1 MQTLLLL
8 LLTSAASAH
17 MPVFDDDLLGKNV
30 IDKSWAV
37 YEVMEAGDNLLLRLN
52 ISAGE
57 NFSIS
62 VNMAGGETFEEGVDY
77 VNVTVRGHEALSIE
91 CDPLFN
97 GWRVLRSDRMLSGN
111 HPDETKVIP
120 TTTVGEPLHFEPF
133 GVGYYRK
140 LAACQGNVTVSDV
153 FNVSI
158 TALKDIKLNV
168 GVGMAEMFSFA
179 EIILM
184 SISIFRTWIWDGYL
198 GQWIVYTVLLV
209 FIIIYH
215 YRELL
220 RKTLVSR
227 RGNIFSGLGLDA
239 ETAIVR
245 SVLFFN
251 SMQFLLRLISINL
264 NNYAKDVDLAILIP
278 IGVHILLPLAV
289 AYGWGKVEHTATA
302 FGIMLIYSSALLW
315 SGWFVIPVFSA
326 VNMLI
331 QLARSVT
338 KM

>member
-1 MQTLLLL
+1 MQTILLLL
-8 LLTSAASAH
+8 LASAASAH

-37 YEVMEAGDNLLLRLN
+37 YETMKAGENLLLRLN

-158 TALKDIKLNV
+158 TALKDIQLNV
-168 GVGMAEMFSFA
+168 GVGMAEMFSFTD
-179 EIILM
+179 IILM
-184 SISIFRTWIWDGYL
+184 SIQIVRTWWWSGYFA
-198 GQWIVYTVLLV
+198 QWIIFTVILVLL
-209 FIIIYH
+209 IIYH

-220 RKTLVSR
+220 RRSFVSL
-227 RGNIFSGLGLDA
+227 RGSISFFSSTEA
-239 ETAIVR
+239 ENAIVR

-251 SMQFLLRLISINL
+251 AMQFLLRLISINL
-264 NNYAKDVDLAILIP
+264 TNYAKDVNFTLAIP

-289 AYGWGKVEHTATA
+289 AYGWGKVQHTAVA
-302 FGIMLIYSSALLW
+302 FGIMLVYSSALLW
-315 SGWFVIPVFSA
+315 QGFFVLPLFSA
-326 VNMLI
+326 VKMF
-331 QLARSVT
+331 VGFT
-338 KM
+338 KLR